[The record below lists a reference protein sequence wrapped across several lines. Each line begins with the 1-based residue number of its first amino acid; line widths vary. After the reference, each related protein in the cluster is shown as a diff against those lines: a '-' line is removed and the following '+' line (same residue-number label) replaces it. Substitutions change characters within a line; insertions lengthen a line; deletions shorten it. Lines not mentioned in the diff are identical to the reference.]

1 MKNVENETKTQL
13 DLEYGEKHC
22 KRVKMRNSHGSTW
35 NMARNTENE
44 QKWVT
49 HTVGRRIWQET
60 VNNIK
65 NEKCKLSYLVYG
77 YKNAK
82 CGKCDKHTVGPGIW
96 RDK

>member
-49 HTVGRRIWQET
+49 HTVG
-60 VNNIK
+60 
-65 NEKCKLSYLVYG
+65 
-77 YKNAK
+77 
-82 CGKCDKHTVGPGIW
+82 
-96 RDK
+96 